1 MTDGQDVA
9 AVAGSVV
16 HRRSR
21 RDPATLLSW
30 EQKFHESTRL
40 VFDNRARVGM
50 NSQSVVM
57 KSFLTTAINEFKADM
72 AFSRPIAKVEERYSR
87 QFEMLLRCAKMLKQ
101 PHIASRLKT
110 DEAYVRDLIVVV
122 S

>member
-1 MTDGQDVA
+1 
-9 AVAGSVV
+9 
-16 HRRSR
+16 
-21 RDPATLLSW
+21 
-30 EQKFHESTRL
+30 
-40 VFDNRARVGM
+40 M

-72 AFSRPIAKVEERYSR
+72 AFSRPTAKVEERFSR

-122 S
+122 SSLLSILMS